1 MNTWTKIFWSS
12 LLAAAACAQPA
23 AAPMPAAPL
32 APLMWLAQGMGGS
45 YLGVGVQD
53 VDGDRAK
60 ALNLREVRGVELTR
74 VDEEAPAGKAGLK
87 AGDVVMEYNGQR
99 VEGLEQFMRYVRET
113 PAGREVK
120 LLISRGGQTQTV
132 AVTTAKRKPMVAR
145 SEDGSMR
152 IEIPRMR
159 MDMPPMPPLPAM
171 GMDIPRPNMS
181 WRSGMLGIEGE
192 AVEGPLAE
200 FFGTKEGVLIRNIG
214 KGTAAEKAGL
224 KVGDVLT
231 KVDSNAVA
239 TPRQITST
247 IRGLKEKRTFPVVVV
262 REKREMTVS
271 VTVEE
276 PAERPAAPRARS
288 VNNE

>member
-1 MNTWTKIFWSS
+1 
-12 LLAAAACAQPA
+12 
-23 AAPMPAAPL
+23 
-32 APLMWLAQGMGGS
+32 
-45 YLGVGVQD
+45 
-53 VDGDRAK
+53 
-60 ALNLREVRGVELTR
+60 
-74 VDEEAPAGKAGLK
+74 
-87 AGDVVMEYNGQR
+87 
-99 VEGLEQFMRYVRET
+99 
-113 PAGREVK
+113 
-120 LLISRGGQTQTV
+120 
-132 AVTTAKRKPMVAR
+132 
-145 SEDGSMR
+145 
-152 IEIPRMR
+152 
-159 MDMPPMPPLPAM
+159 
-171 GMDIPRPNMS
+171 MS

-192 AVEGPLAE
+192 AVDGPLAE

-247 IRGLKEKRTFPVVVV
+247 IRSLKEKRTFPVVVV

-276 PAERPAAPRARS
+276 PAERPASAPRARS

>member
-1 MNTWTKIFWSS
+1 MKTWTKIFCSS
-12 LLAAAACAQPA
+12 LLAAAAFAQPA

-32 APLMWLAQGMGGS
+32 APLMWMAQGMGGS

-132 AVTTAKRKPMVAR
+132 AVTTARRKPMVAR

-152 IEIPRMR
+152 IEIPRME
-159 MDMPPMPPLPAM
+159 MPPMPSMPAM
-171 GMDIPRPNMS
+171 GMDIPRSNMS

-192 AVEGPLAE
+192 AVDGPLAE
-200 FFGTKEGVLIRNIG
+200 FFGVKEGVLIRNIG

-231 KVDSNAVA
+231 KVDASTVA

-247 IRGLKEKRTFPVVVV
+247 IRGLKEKRTFPVVVM

-276 PAERPAAPRARS
+276 PAERPAAAPRARS

>member
-1 MNTWTKIFWSS
+1 
-12 LLAAAACAQPA
+12 
-23 AAPMPAAPL
+23 
-32 APLMWLAQGMGGS
+32 
-45 YLGVGVQD
+45 
-53 VDGDRAK
+53 
-60 ALNLREVRGVELTR
+60 
-74 VDEEAPAGKAGLK
+74 
-87 AGDVVMEYNGQR
+87 
-99 VEGLEQFMRYVRET
+99 
-113 PAGREVK
+113 
-120 LLISRGGQTQTV
+120 
-132 AVTTAKRKPMVAR
+132 MVAR

-152 IEIPRMR
+152 IEIPRME
-159 MDMPPMPPLPAM
+159 MPPMPPMPAM

-192 AVEGPLAE
+192 AVDGPLAE

-247 IRGLKEKRTFPVVVV
+247 IRSLKEKRTFPVVVV

-276 PAERPAAPRARS
+276 PAERPASAPRARS

>member
-1 MNTWTKIFWSS
+1 MKAWQNVIAGGA
-12 LLAAAACAQPA
+12 LAVSGMVAQPA
-23 AAPMPAAPL
+23 AAPPPAAPL
-32 APLMWLAQGMGGS
+32 APLMFLAQSLGGS

-87 AGDVVMEYNGQR
+87 AGDVVLEYNSQR

-132 AVTTAKRKPMVAR
+132 AVTTAKRKPAMVR
-145 SEDGSMR
+145 SEDGSMH
-152 IEIPRMR
+152 IELPRMR
-159 MDMPPMPPLPAM
+159 MEMPPMPAM
-171 GMDIPRPNMS
+171 GIDIPRPNMS
-181 WRSGMLGIEGE
+181 WRGGMLGIEGE
-192 AVEGPLAE
+192 AVDGPLGE
-200 FFGTKEGVLIRNIG
+200 FFGVKEGVLIRNIG

-231 KVDSNAVA
+231 KVDSSAVA

-247 IRGLKEKRTFPVVVV
+247 IRNLKDKRTFPVVLM
-262 REKREMTVS
+262 REKREVTVS

-276 PAERPAAPRARS
+276 PADRPVAPRART